1 LNIKD
6 NLDKITWSFLN
17 RGIYLVWG
25 IFNLVIIAFTS
36 PTSYGLYFLITQIV
50 TFLSSVSDSLS
61 LQGIIQFSNEKKD
74 RPKINLIAMGLQSIF
89 LLIIPIILI
98 LFRYQFSELIN
109 EDSFVDIAFYLPI
122 ITLFFIPRTFAYKIL
137 ARDLNY
143 KTSFFIDVLNFG
155 SMVLIL
161 SWFIF
166 KNGNLS
172 FENLIISYLI
182 SAILSGTLSLF
193 IILKSNKFSFKG
205 DFKIIKYLRFTVP
218 WTIHSIFSASIKYL
232 DVLVISFALYTEE
245 SLIIIAYYGSAKTLF
260 KVFEQMSDGVSSLV
274 YPSAIKHLKDKNKV
288 KSIMTKSTSFVLVI
302 NLTIFLFL
310 ELGMADL
317 IILNILPTKFHL
329 ALDYFKIML
338 IASLFIPFASLSMI
352 LTALN
357 KIKNVVFI
365 SIIASI
371 SALLTIFIFSKTEN
385 LYLVS
390 LGIVTYYGII
400 GILSLYFIK
409 IYIGFPLLDLFR
421 ALPDTLN
428 FYKSLKNK

>member
-1 LNIKD
+1 MNIKD

-205 DFKIIKYLRFTVP
+205 CN
-218 WTIHSIFSASIKYL
+218 
-232 DVLVISFALYTEE
+232 
-245 SLIIIAYYGSAKTLF
+245 SL
-260 KVFEQMSDGVSSLV
+260 
-274 YPSAIKHLKDKNKV
+274 
-288 KSIMTKSTSFVLVI
+288 
-302 NLTIFLFL
+302 
-310 ELGMADL
+310 
-317 IILNILPTKFHL
+317 
-329 ALDYFKIML
+329 
-338 IASLFIPFASLSMI
+338 
-352 LTALN
+352 
-357 KIKNVVFI
+357 
-365 SIIASI
+365 
-371 SALLTIFIFSKTEN
+371 
-385 LYLVS
+385 
-390 LGIVTYYGII
+390 
-400 GILSLYFIK
+400 
-409 IYIGFPLLDLFR
+409 
-421 ALPDTLN
+421 
-428 FYKSLKNK
+428 